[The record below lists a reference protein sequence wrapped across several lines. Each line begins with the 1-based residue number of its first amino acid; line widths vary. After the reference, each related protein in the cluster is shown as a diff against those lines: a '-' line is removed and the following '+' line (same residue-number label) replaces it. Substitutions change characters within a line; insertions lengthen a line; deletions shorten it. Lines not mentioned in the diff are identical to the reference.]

1 MKINALCQNTTD
13 FSGDAM
19 IVDTFQDER
28 VSGSAAS
35 VDRALDGIIS
45 KLVADGEISGKLG
58 ETAVIHHCDNLKVR
72 KVIVV
77 GLGKR
82 DDFDYEAVRRAAGAA
97 AKKAKE
103 IKAKRVGTVIHGAGI
118 RHLDMMIVAQSL
130 VEGTILSQYTFAEY
144 KKPDDIHSI
153 STFSIIDID
162 KAKVLKIKK
171 AAELGRIL
179 AESQNI
185 ARDLINAPANNL
197 TPELLF
203 RRIRSTIRKS
213 GLSRIIKCHCLNKK
227 TLQHMGMGALLSVGQ
242 GSSSDPK
249 FIVLRVRTANRPL
262 ICLIGKTV
270 TFDSGGISI
279 KPSAGMGT
287 MKGDMAGGA
296 VAIGATLSLARARNK
311 VNLMTIIP
319 AVENMPSGSAY
330 RPGDVVRA
338 MNGKTIE
345 IVSTDAEGRL
355 TIADALTYGENKGA
369 RTIIDIATLTGGCA
383 VALGNSVAAV
393 MGNAQELIDK
403 IIEISR
409 VTGEAFWQLPL
420 YDEYK
425 KQIRSDVA
433 DLKNSGGRNAST
445 ITAGLFLQEF
455 IDKAHWLHID
465 VAGKEL
471 TEKGS
476 YYTPIGGTGFGVRT
490 LHELIKRL

>member
-1 MKINALCQNTTD
+1 MKIYALSQNTID

-19 IVDTFQDER
+19 IVDIFQDEK

-58 ETAVIHHCDNLKVR
+58 ETAVIHHCNNLKVR
-72 KVIVV
+72 KVVVV

-82 DDFDYEAVRRAAGAA
+82 DDFNYEAVRRAAGAA
-97 AKKAKE
+97 AKKARE

-118 RHLDMMIVAQSL
+118 RHLDMMLAAQSV

-144 KKPDDIHSI
+144 KKPDNILSI

-197 TPELLF
+197 TPELLYN
-203 RRIRSTIRKS
+203 RIRSTIRKS
-213 GLSRIIKCHCLNKK
+213 ELSSTIKCHCLNKK
-227 TLQHMGMGALLSVGQ
+227 TLQHMGMAALLSVGQ

-311 VNLMTIIP
+311 VNLRR
-319 AVENMPSGSAY
+319 AY
-330 RPGDVVRA
+330 LRR
-338 MNGKTIE
+338 K
-345 IVSTDAEGRL
+345 EGCPDDNR
-355 TIADALTYGENKGA
+355 Y
-369 RTIIDIATLTGGCA
+369 
-383 VALGNSVAAV
+383 
-393 MGNAQELIDK
+393 
-403 IIEISR
+403 
-409 VTGEAFWQLPL
+409 
-420 YDEYK
+420 
-425 KQIRSDVA
+425 
-433 DLKNSGGRNAST
+433 RNA
-445 ITAGLFLQEF
+445 
-455 IDKAHWLHID
+455 HRWLCRG
-465 VAGKEL
+465 AW
-471 TEKGS
+471 
-476 YYTPIGGTGFGVRT
+476 
-490 LHELIKRL
+490 